1 MKTKL
6 RKLVMIVFSIVCIGV
21 LVTPITVQAGT
32 EPVIV
37 IGGSTLTTAENTQ
50 ITTTLSALNTEIR
63 VEVPKIGSSTDFL
76 GYSYSDGST
85 TFSSWNTGYDMV
97 IEVAMSKYKELP
109 AKDKQKVMTIALDTI
124 NNSQISKM
132 NKTKLYNKVAELD
145 ESVSSLVRQ
154 LSDDVKADFAS
165 GYNMFKPFSGVLGTI
180 LGVLCLAIFIMLG
193 ITIIIDIA
201 FITLPFL
208 QIALTDRIEQKKK
221 VSIVSNE
228 AVKAVEA
235 AHNSSG
241 TEYINPMGYYL
252 KHKVKQLI
260 ALGICL
266 LYLVSGKI
274 YYLMAEIIDL
284 FQGWLG

>member
-6 RKLVMIVFSIVCIGV
+6 RKLVMIVFSIVCIGA
-21 LVTPITVQAGT
+21 LVAPITVQAGT

-50 ITTTLSALNTEIR
+50 ITTTLSALNAEIR

-193 ITIIIDIA
+193 ISIIIDIA

-208 QIALTDRIEQKKK
+208 QIALIDRIEQKKK
-221 VSIVSNE
+221 VSIVSTE
-228 AVKAVEA
+228 AIKAVEA

-274 YYLMAEIIDL
+274 YYLMAQIIDL

>member
-1 MKTKL
+1 
-6 RKLVMIVFSIVCIGV
+6 
-21 LVTPITVQAGT
+21 
-32 EPVIV
+32 
-37 IGGSTLTTAENTQ
+37 
-50 ITTTLSALNTEIR
+50 
-63 VEVPKIGSSTDFL
+63 
-76 GYSYSDGST
+76 
-85 TFSSWNTGYDMV
+85 
-97 IEVAMSKYKELP
+97 
-109 AKDKQKVMTIALDTI
+109 MTIALDTI

-193 ITIIIDIA
+193 LTIIIDIA

-274 YYLMAEIIDL
+274 YYLMAQIIDL

>member
-6 RKLVMIVFSIVCIGV
+6 RKLVMIVFSIVCIGA
-21 LVTPITVQAGT
+21 LMAPITVQAGT

-37 IGGSTLTTAENTQ
+37 IGGSTLNSAENTQ
-50 ITTTLSALNTEIR
+50 ITTTLTALNSEIK
-63 VEVPKIGSSTDFL
+63 VEVPKMNIDFL
-76 GYSYSDGST
+76 SYSYSNGTATYKKYD
-85 TFSSWNTGYDMV
+85 TGRDMV
-97 IEVAMSKYKELP
+97 IEVAMSKYKALS
-109 AKDKQKVMTIALDTI
+109 AKDKQEVMKIALNTI

-193 ITIIIDIA
+193 ISIIIDIA

-208 QIALTDRIEQKKK
+208 QIALIDRIEQKKK
-221 VSIVSNE
+221 VSIVSTE
-228 AVKAVEA
+228 AIKAVEA

>member
-21 LVTPITVQAGT
+21 LVAPITVQAGT

-50 ITTTLSALNTEIR
+50 ITTTLSALNAEIR

-76 GYSYSDGST
+76 GYSYSNGST
-85 TFSSWNTGYDMV
+85 TSSSWSTGYDMV

-165 GYNMFKPFSGVLGTI
+165 GYNMFKPFSGALGTI

-193 ITIIIDIA
+193 LTIIIDIA

>member
-6 RKLVMIVFSIVCIGV
+6 RKLVMIVFSIICIGV
-21 LVTPITVQAGT
+21 LVAPITVQAGT

-50 ITTTLSALNTEIR
+50 ITTTLSALNAEIR

-76 GYSYSDGST
+76 GYSYSNGST
-85 TFSSWNTGYDMV
+85 TSSSWSTGYDMV

-274 YYLMAEIIDL
+274 YYLMAQIIDL

>member
-21 LVTPITVQAGT
+21 LVAPITVQAGT

-37 IGGSTLTTAENTQ
+37 IGGSTLTAAENTQ
-50 ITTTLSALNTEIR
+50 ITTTLSALNVEIR

-76 GYSYSDGST
+76 GYSYSNGST
-85 TFSSWNTGYDMV
+85 TSSSWSTGYDMV

-274 YYLMAEIIDL
+274 YYLMAQIIDL

>member
-21 LVTPITVQAGT
+21 LVAPITVQAGT

-76 GYSYSDGST
+76 GYSYSNGST
-85 TFSSWNTGYDMV
+85 TSSSWSSGYDMV

-154 LSDDVKADFAS
+154 LSDDVKVDVAR
-165 GYNMFKPFSGVLGTI
+165 GYNLIKPFSGVIGTI

-193 ITIIIDIA
+193 ISIIIDIA

-252 KHKVKQLI
+252 KHKVKQFI

-266 LYLVSGKI
+266 LYLVGGKI
-274 YYLMAEIIDL
+274 FDLMAQIIDL

>member
-21 LVTPITVQAGT
+21 LVAPITVQAGT

-50 ITTTLSALNTEIR
+50 ITTTLSALNAEIR

-76 GYSYSDGST
+76 GYSYSNGST
-85 TFSSWNTGYDMV
+85 TSSSWSSGYDMV

-274 YYLMAEIIDL
+274 YYLMAQIIDL

>member
-21 LVTPITVQAGT
+21 LVAPITVQAGT

-76 GYSYSDGST
+76 GYSYSNGST
-85 TFSSWNTGYDMV
+85 TSSSWSSGYDMV

-274 YYLMAEIIDL
+274 YYLMAQIIDL

>member
-6 RKLVMIVFSIVCIGV
+6 RKLVMIVFSIVCIGA
-21 LVTPITVQAGT
+21 LVAPIPVQAGT

-50 ITTTLSALNTEIR
+50 ITTTLTALNSEIK
-63 VEVPKIGSSTDFL
+63 VEVPKMNIDFL
-76 GYSYSDGST
+76 SYSYSNGTATYKKYD
-85 TFSSWNTGYDMV
+85 TGRDMV
-97 IEVAMSKYKELP
+97 IEVAMSKYKALS
-109 AKDKQKVMTIALDTI
+109 AKDKQEVMKIALNTI

-193 ITIIIDIA
+193 ISIIIDIA

-208 QIALTDRIEQKKK
+208 QIALIDRIEQKKK
-221 VSIVSNE
+221 VSIVSTE
-228 AVKAVEA
+228 AIKAVEA